1 MPVFIEPYRWSS
13 QGCQPLPDHH
23 DQIATLEA
31 EIESLSEQAERC
43 RKTIMLAKLG
53 ALAGGLV
60 LIALI
65 VGLLASSAVLLIA
78 SVTAVLGGIALAG
91 SSQST
96 LDALG
101 RDIQQKEALRTEIIN
116 RLELQAIGPG

>member
-1 MPVFIEPYRWSS
+1 MHEL
-13 QGCQPLPDHH
+13 Q
-23 DQIATLEA
+23 DQIATLED

-65 VGLLASSAVLLIA
+65 VGLFASSTVLLIS
-78 SVTAVLGGIALAG
+78 SVTAALGGIALAG

-96 LDALG
+96 LDTLD
-101 RDIQQKEALRTEIIN
+101 RDIDRREALRTEIIN
-116 RLELQAIGPG
+116 RLELQAIRPG